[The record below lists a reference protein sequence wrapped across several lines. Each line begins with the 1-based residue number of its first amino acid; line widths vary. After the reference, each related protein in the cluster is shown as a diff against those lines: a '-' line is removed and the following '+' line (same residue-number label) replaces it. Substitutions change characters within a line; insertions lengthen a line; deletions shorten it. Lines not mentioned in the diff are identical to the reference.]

1 MNQIG
6 SAYGEALY
14 DLAAE
19 EHLEETIL
27 QQLLVLKQSF
37 AQQPQFVQLLAS
49 PALSKAERC
58 EILENSFSGKL
69 EQYLLNFLMLL
80 TEKNYI
86 RYFPDCCNSYV
97 QKYNHAHNIL
107 PVSAVTAVPL
117 TPEQTA
123 RLTEKLA
130 ALTGKQIAL
139 DNRVD
144 PACVGGV
151 RLDYEGVQLD
161 DTVAHR
167 LEQVHR
173 LLKNTVL

>member
-6 SAYGEALY
+6 STYGEALY

-19 EHLEETIL
+19 EHLEESIL

-37 AQQPQFVQLLAS
+37 AREPQFVALLAS
-49 PALSKAERC
+49 PTLSKTERC
-58 EILENSFSGKL
+58 EILNNSFSGKL
-69 EQYLLNFLMLL
+69 EQYLLNFLKIL

-86 RYFPDCCNSYV
+86 RYFPDCCNGFV
-97 QKYNHAHNIL
+97 RKYNKIHNIL
-107 PVSAVTAVPL
+107 PVTAVTAAPL
-117 TPEQTA
+117 NPEQTA

-130 ALTGKQIAL
+130 ANTGKQIVL
-139 DNRVD
+139 TNRVD
-144 PACVGGV
+144 PSLIGGV

-161 DTVAHR
+161 DTVVHR